1 MSGSDSTTPEY
12 ATILLD
18 VDGPVATLT
27 LNRPHRRNALTIEMD
42 EELEDALARI
52 AADRALRAV
61 IITGAGTGFCSGA
74 DLDGSVAN
82 EVDKASPVYAQRRLR
97 RSSKLVEVIIGL
109 PKPVIAAVNGAA
121 VGAGCNLALACD
133 LVLAA
138 DTARFGQMQF
148 KRGLGIE
155 MGASWTL
162 PRLIGLHKAKE
173 FAFWPELIDARRAA
187 ELGVVNRIHPADKLL
202 KEARA
207 LAAKISENAPIGLGL
222 AKAALNKSHSMSLA
236 EALDNEAQG
245 QGFLWATADAKEGI
259 NAFIEKRPPNFTGS

>member
-1 MSGSDSTTPEY
+1 VTDY

-18 VDGPVATLT
+18 IDGPVATLT
-27 LNRPHRRNALTIEMD
+27 LNRPHRRNALTIQMD

-52 AADRALRAV
+52 TRDNALRAV
-61 IITGAGTGFCSGA
+61 IITGAGSGFCSGA
-74 DLDGSVAN
+74 DLDTTVAS
-82 EVDKASPVYAQRRLR
+82 EVDKASPAYAQRRLR

-148 KRGLGIE
+148 TRGLGIE

-173 FAFWPELIDARRAA
+173 FAFWPELIDAQRAE
-187 ELGVVNRIHPADKLL
+187 ELGIVNRIYPADTLL
-202 KEARA
+202 AEARA
-207 LAAKISENAPIGLGL
+207 LAAKISQNAPIALGL
-222 AKAALNKSHSMSLA
+222 AKSALNKSASMSLS

-259 NAFIEKRPPNFTGS
+259 TAFMEKRPPKFTGT

>member
-1 MSGSDSTTPEY
+1 
-12 ATILLD
+12 
-18 VDGPVATLT
+18 
-27 LNRPHRRNALTIEMD
+27 MD

-52 AADRALRAV
+52 VGDNGLRAV

-74 DLDGSVAN
+74 DLDTTVAS
-82 EVDKASPVYAQRRLR
+82 EVDKASPAYAQRRLR

-121 VGAGCNLALACD
+121 VGAGCNLALA
-133 LVLAA
+133 A

-148 KRGLGIE
+148 TRGLGIE

-173 FAFWPELIDARRAA
+173 FAFWPELIDAQRAA
-187 ELGVVNRIHPADKLL
+187 ELGIVNRIYPAEALMD
-202 KEARA
+202 EARA
-207 LAAKISENAPIGLGL
+207 LAAKISENAPIALGL
-222 AKAALNKSHSMSLA
+222 AKSALNKSASMSLS

-259 NAFIEKRPPNFTGS
+259 AAFMEKRPPKFTGS